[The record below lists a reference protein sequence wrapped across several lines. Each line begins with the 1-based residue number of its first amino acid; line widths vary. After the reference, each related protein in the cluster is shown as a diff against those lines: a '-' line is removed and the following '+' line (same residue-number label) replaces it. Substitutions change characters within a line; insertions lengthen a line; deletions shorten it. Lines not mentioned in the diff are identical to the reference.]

1 MTVYRQPCTRGCM
14 FQSSR
19 MSNPANHICGEIHE
33 RRAVIFTVLKI
44 VRWIGQTVLLVY
56 SGLDRLGMLS

>member
-1 MTVYRQPCTRGCM
+1 M